1 MRAVLLKT
9 VIEKIKIKMIFLYCI
24 KKKKSKASISYH
36 KMNIVQT
43 IFRIA
48 KYNRQKIDRLST
60 QNLSELIIA
69 TIKRMKNNAK
79 NTT

>member
-1 MRAVLLKT
+1 
-9 VIEKIKIKMIFLYCI
+9 
-24 KKKKSKASISYH
+24 
-36 KMNIVQT
+36 MNIVHT

-69 TIKRMKNNAK
+69 TIKRMKNNA
-79 NTT
+79 